1 MPDSEQPISAPPSH
15 AILQIRGRNVISDA
29 DLAKVFGVETKRLN
43 EQVKRNADRFGERY
57 AFKLT
62 DEEFT
67 ALRSQSATS
76 EGGRGGRGGRRY
88 APWVFTEHGVVM
100 AATVLDSERAAE
112 ASKLIVDVFVEVKRR
127 LVAGEGRSLAL
138 IPSSS
143 EIVPL
148 PADGPLG
155 KLTGLW
161 EGMGPRLQL
170 ALNHVLDTV
179 INTQNQATV
188 REEAQNLISESIEH
202 LKERL
207 KKSGLENEEL
217 AARATKLLAEAEKEK
232 SIAAKTKAE
241 TAALEFTLIV
251 RKLRLLIE
259 AHRAMAE
266 NKVDDFLLVLK
277 ELGGPSQ

>member
-1 MPDSEQPISAPPSH
+1 MTKDKAPIPAPTQHS
-15 AILQIRGRNVISDA
+15 ILTIRGQNVIMDA
-29 DLAKVFGVETKRLN
+29 DLASVFGVETKRLN
-43 EQVKRNADRFGERY
+43 EQVKRNANRFGDRY
-57 AFKLT
+57 AFQLT
-62 DEEFT
+62 DDEFA
-67 ALRSQSATS
+67 ALRSQTATS
-76 EGGRGGRGGRRY
+76 NPGRGGRRY
-88 APWVFTEHGVVM
+88 SPWVFTEHGVVM
-100 AATVLDSERAAE
+100 AATVLDSERAVE
-112 ASKLIVDVFVEVKRR
+112 ASKLIVDVFVEVKRN
-127 LVAGEGRSLAL
+127 LVARAGQSLAL
-138 IPSSS
+138 VPATS

-148 PADGPLG
+148 RESGPLG

-179 INTQNQATV
+179 INTKDQATV

-241 TAALEFTLIV
+241 TAALEFTLII

-266 NKVDDFLLVLK
+266 NKVDDFLIVLK
-277 ELGGPSQ
+277 EMGGPSQ

>member
-1 MPDSEQPISAPPSH
+1 MPDSENPISAPPTH
-15 AILQIRGRNVISDA
+15 AILQIRGRNVITDA
-29 DLAKVFGVETKRLN
+29 ELAAVFGVETRVLN
-43 EQVKRNADRFGERY
+43 QAVKRNADRFGERY
-57 AFKLT
+57 AFQLT
-62 DEEFT
+62 EAEFA
-67 ALRSQSATS
+67 ALRSQTVTS
-76 EGGRGGRGGRRY
+76 NPGRGGRRY

-127 LVAGEGRSLAL
+127 LVSGAGQSLAL
-138 IPSSS
+138 IPSPG

-148 PADGPLG
+148 PAAGPLG

-161 EGMGPRLQL
+161 EGMGPRLQA

-179 INTQNQATV
+179 INTKDQATV

-232 SIAAKTKAE
+232 SIAARTKVE
-241 TAALEFTLIV
+241 TAALEFNLIV